1 MTESIVVKRLT
12 RNLRYKLTYVK
23 IFETYLEDE
32 PGADVTALLEM
43 LIDAQKAA
51 IAPLSSYVRRQEV
64 SVQELGLDDKLMDH
78 AMARHGVR
86 ARLRFIHDGLE
97 RAVSW
102 YRMQLVDRQMTA
114 EQELEQMLFEL
125 GELDAAKLWRT
136 EAVMNQLRISVKAK
150 EKDWEDKR
158 PEASDRKEGWRPR
171 LVEDVGRPSWSG
183 DSSQYRSGGSR
194 PPHKD
199 RSQW

>member
-23 IFETYLEDE
+23 IFETYLEDK
-32 PGADVTALLEM
+32 PGADVSALLEM

-64 SVQELGLDDKLMDH
+64 SVQELELDDKLMDH

-114 EQELEQMLFEL
+114 EPELEQMLFEL

-136 EAVMNQLRISVKAK
+136 EAIMNQLRISVKAK
-150 EKDWEDKR
+150 EKDWQDKR
-158 PEASDRKEGWRPR
+158 PEASDREVGWKPR
-171 LVEDVGRPSWSG
+171 QVEYGGRPSWSG
-183 DSSQYRSGGSR
+183 DASQYGSGTPR
-194 PPHKD
+194 KD